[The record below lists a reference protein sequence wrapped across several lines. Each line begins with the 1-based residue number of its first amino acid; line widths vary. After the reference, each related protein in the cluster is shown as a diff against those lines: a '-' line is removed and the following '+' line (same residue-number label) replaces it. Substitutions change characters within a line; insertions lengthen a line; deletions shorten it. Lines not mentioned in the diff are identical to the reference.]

1 MDVVYYPYYLKNV
14 ESQIKRNKNMVD
26 LEYVKGNVRDGW
38 MLNPNEKIVN
48 GIIKGINRC
57 NGDCPCN
64 NDSEEKH
71 CPCSNYRTKD
81 KCCCKLYVKQD

>member
-1 MDVVYYPYYLKNV
+1 
-14 ESQIKRNKNMVD
+14 MVD
-26 LEYVKGNVRDGW
+26 LEYVKGNLREGW

-57 NGDCPCN
+57 NGDCPCTT
-64 NDSEEKH
+64 DSQEKH

>member
-1 MDVVYYPYYLKNV
+1 
-14 ESQIKRNKNMVD
+14 MVD
-26 LEYVKGNVRDGW
+26 LEYVKGNLREGW
-38 MLNPNEKIVN
+38 MLNPNENIVN

-64 NDSEEKH
+64 NDSQEKH
-71 CPCSNYRTKD
+71 CPRSNYRTKD

>member
-1 MDVVYYPYYLKNV
+1 
-14 ESQIKRNKNMVD
+14 MVD
-26 LEYVKGNVRDGW
+26 LEYVKGNVREGW

-57 NGDCPCN
+57 NGVCPCN

>member
-1 MDVVYYPYYLKNV
+1 
-14 ESQIKRNKNMVD
+14 MVD
-26 LEYVKGNVRDGW
+26 LEYVKGNLREGW

-64 NDSEEKH
+64 NDSEENNTDEILKVTD
-71 CPCSNYRTKD
+71 NEKFFTI
-81 KCCCKLYVKQD
+81 KLFFIFFN

>member
-1 MDVVYYPYYLKNV
+1 
-14 ESQIKRNKNMVD
+14 MVD
-26 LEYVKGNVRDGW
+26 LEYVKGNLREGW

-48 GIIKGINRC
+48 GIIKGINRS

>member
-1 MDVVYYPYYLKNV
+1 
-14 ESQIKRNKNMVD
+14 MVD
-26 LEYVKGNVRDGW
+26 LEYVKGNLREGW

-57 NGDCPCN
+57 NGDCPCK

>member
-1 MDVVYYPYYLKNV
+1 
-14 ESQIKRNKNMVD
+14 MVD
-26 LEYVKGNVRDGW
+26 LEYVKGNLREGW

-57 NGDCPCN
+57 NGDCPCS
-64 NDSEEKH
+64 NDSEENH

-81 KCCCKLYVKQD
+81 KSCCKLYVKQD

>member
-1 MDVVYYPYYLKNV
+1 
-14 ESQIKRNKNMVD
+14 MVD
-26 LEYVKGNVRDGW
+26 LEYVKGNVREGW
-38 MLNPNEKIVN
+38 MLNSNEKIVN

>member
-1 MDVVYYPYYLKNV
+1 
-14 ESQIKRNKNMVD
+14 MVD
-26 LEYVKGNVRDGW
+26 LKYVKGNLREGW

-64 NDSEEKH
+64 NDSQEKH
-71 CPCSNYRTKD
+71 CPFSNYRTKD

>member
-1 MDVVYYPYYLKNV
+1 
-14 ESQIKRNKNMVD
+14 MVD
-26 LEYVKGNVRDGW
+26 LKYVKGNLHEGW
-38 MLNPNEKIVN
+38 MLNPNENIVN

-64 NDSEEKH
+64 NDSQEKH

>member
-1 MDVVYYPYYLKNV
+1 
-14 ESQIKRNKNMVD
+14 MVD
-26 LEYVKGNVRDGW
+26 LEYVKGNLREGW
-38 MLNPNEKIVN
+38 MLNPNEKIGN
-48 GIIKGINRC
+48 GIIKGIKRC

>member
-1 MDVVYYPYYLKNV
+1 
-14 ESQIKRNKNMVD
+14 MVD
-26 LEYVKGNVRDGW
+26 LEYVKGNLREGW

-64 NDSEEKH
+64 NDSQEKH
-71 CPCSNYRTKD
+71 CPCS
-81 KCCCKLYVKQD
+81 KLQNKR

>member
-1 MDVVYYPYYLKNV
+1 
-14 ESQIKRNKNMVD
+14 MVD
-26 LEYVKGNVRDGW
+26 LKYVKGNLREGW
-38 MLNPNEKIVN
+38 MLNPNENIVN

-64 NDSEEKH
+64 NDSQEKH

>member
-1 MDVVYYPYYLKNV
+1 
-14 ESQIKRNKNMVD
+14 MVD
-26 LEYVKGNVRDGW
+26 LEYVKGNLREGW
-38 MLNPNEKIVN
+38 VLNPNEKIVN

-57 NGDCPCN
+57 NDDCPCN

-81 KCCCKLYVKQD
+81 KCYCKLYVKQD

>member
-1 MDVVYYPYYLKNV
+1 
-14 ESQIKRNKNMVD
+14 MVD
-26 LEYVKGNVRDGW
+26 LEYVKGNLREGW

-57 NGDCPCN
+57 NCDCPCN
-64 NDSEEKH
+64 NDSQEKH

>member
-1 MDVVYYPYYLKNV
+1 
-14 ESQIKRNKNMVD
+14 MVD
-26 LEYVKGNVRDGW
+26 LEYVKGNLRKGW

-81 KCCCKLYVKQD
+81 KCYCKLYVKQD

>member
-1 MDVVYYPYYLKNV
+1 
-14 ESQIKRNKNMVD
+14 MVD
-26 LEYVKGNVRDGW
+26 LEYVKGNLREGW

-48 GIIKGINRC
+48 GIIRAINRC

>member
-1 MDVVYYPYYLKNV
+1 
-14 ESQIKRNKNMVD
+14 MVD
-26 LEYVKGNVRDGW
+26 LEYVKGNLREGW

-64 NDSEEKH
+64 NDSQEKH

-81 KCCCKLYVKQD
+81 KCGCKLYVKQD